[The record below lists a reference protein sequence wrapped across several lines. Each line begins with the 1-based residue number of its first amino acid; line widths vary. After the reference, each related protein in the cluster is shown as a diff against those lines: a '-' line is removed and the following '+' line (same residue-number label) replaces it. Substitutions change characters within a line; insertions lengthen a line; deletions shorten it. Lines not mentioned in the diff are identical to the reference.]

1 MERCHKERNMKR
13 TDVTLEEKAYEKLK
27 DAIVMGKYP
36 PGYQIVEIALAA
48 KLEMSRSPVRIAI
61 KRLEGEG
68 ILERR
73 SNKRYYVA
81 HANKE
86 RTMETLYVREVLEGL
101 AARLAASRRTEL
113 DIQKLN
119 NCMEQ
124 MDKYSKENKSRELYL
139 ESVRFHKL
147 IFRIARNSQ
156 LEKFGVV
163 NMEQEAVFSYRSL
176 FQNNDRTFQAHTE
189 HKEILCCIIQKDCD
203 GAEKAA
209 RNHIKVLIQRVIKG
223 EELL

>member
-1 MERCHKERNMKR
+1 MKR

-101 AARLAASRRTEL
+101 AARLAASRR
-113 DIQKLN
+113 
-119 NCMEQ
+119 
-124 MDKYSKENKSRELYL
+124 SRELYL

-176 FQNNDRTFQAHTE
+176 FQNNNRTFQAHTE
-189 HKEILCCIIQKDCD
+189 HKEILRCIIQKDCD